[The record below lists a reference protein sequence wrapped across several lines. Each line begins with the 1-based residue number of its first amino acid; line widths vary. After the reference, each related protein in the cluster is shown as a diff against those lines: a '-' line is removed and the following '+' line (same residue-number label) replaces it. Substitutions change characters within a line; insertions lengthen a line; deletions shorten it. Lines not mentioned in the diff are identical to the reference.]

1 MRYEIYRTIKIGDG
15 QYQDSLMAITF
26 TEENAHEIVQ
36 SVRKQ
41 MGNQMCY
48 YKEIK

>member
-1 MRYEIYRTIKIGDG
+1 MKYAIYRTIKFMDKYI
-15 QYQDSLMAITF
+15 DSLVCITF
-26 TEENAHEIVQ
+26 TEDAAHEIVQ
-36 SVRKQ
+36 SFRKQ